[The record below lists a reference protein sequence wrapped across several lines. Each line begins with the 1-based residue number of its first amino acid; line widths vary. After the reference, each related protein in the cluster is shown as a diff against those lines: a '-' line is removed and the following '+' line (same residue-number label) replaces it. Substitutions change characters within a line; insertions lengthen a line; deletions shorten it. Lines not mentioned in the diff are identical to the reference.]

1 MSTIEEE
8 PPTVSDSPTPVNNP
22 VDNLTSEQAR
32 EYQRALVEAMPNS
45 VADGFTRASVSL
57 PTVMPEQAS
66 KFANAPLKRY
76 KMEPYLTSPA
86 RQQDSMAFVQFDEL
100 SQSPLLHHEVGIFSA
115 SDASEEPDEL
125 EQAPLMRHESTASDA
140 TDIQR
145 DETNESEQAPLT
157 QHETGL
163 PDDDSQY
170 DIVDEFDHAP
180 LMRHE
185 SGIGEEDDELDQA
198 PLMRHESIVEEED
211 DDELEQ
217 APLMRHESNIP
228 AQAAYADTTTNPIL
242 SYGTTLVGE
251 DAESPGN
258 NALFQWRRQSAV
270 YHAAD
275 SGSSIRH
282 SGESEQL
289 IFPMD
294 SSQNIHPYR
303 ASSVYSEDW
312 ATDESGRSGW
322 DSEAI
327 NFHLRNRRELHDTE
341 FDEADDE
348 ATDEDEGVNE
358 LDRVPTMPYES
369 ADNLASQTS
378 DTTDTGDVPIL
389 SYEAGYSSE
398 TEMFAGSDGLSSKRH
413 GADRSDSGSI
423 GHHQPSSRTNSF
435 QSQRLREVFKGRIFG
450 STRQRF
456 DENENEVA
464 FAGAPLLSHER
475 LSLINVPSTSDSRPF
490 SNAFRAPRSDLPHK
504 MPRSDAEDLNL
515 LDSSLEIFPMDKEG
529 VLNQVRDISNRLPED
544 MVRSSISQ
552 ELGSPA
558 ILSQTSSSVD
568 LAPIRSGSNM
578 SLQSI
583 REDASE
589 NGDLSLLPSPVF
601 ATRVPYH
608 RRSSP
613 IPIMTTEEIVT
624 PVPKEHRYGYFGAEG
639 GLEMANT
646 AYERDTTRVRRR
658 IPIMKRPAIQYE
670 EDEGIEDDDPTKR
683 QGRVFDAIALPPK
696 PPAANVALPPRAHPV
711 SFLEPSQTPKIRETT
726 KPCRTPYPD
735 EEDEEDRKDK
745 NIAAT
750 IYRHL
755 RSCLPSRSAR

>member
-8 PPTVSDSPTPVNNP
+8 SPTVSDSPTPVNDP
-22 VDNLTSEQAR
+22 ADILTSEQAR

-57 PTVMPEQAS
+57 PTIMPEQAS

-76 KMEPYLTSPA
+76 RMAPYLTSPA
-86 RQQDSMAFVQFDEL
+86 RQQDSMSFVHIDEL
-100 SQSPLLHHEVGIFSA
+100 SQSPLLHHEFGESSVL
-115 SDASEEPDEL
+115 DADEEPNEL
-125 EQAPLMRHESTASDA
+125 EQAPLMRHESTAA
-140 TDIQR
+140 GVIDIQR
-145 DETNESEQAPLT
+145 NETNEFEQAPLMP
-157 QHETGL
+157 HETGL
-163 PDDDSQY
+163 SDDDNQY
-170 DIVDEFDHAP
+170 DIIDEFDHAP

-185 SGIGEEDDELDQA
+185 SGTGEQEVDELDQA
-198 PLMRHESIVEEED
+198 PLMRHESGVEEED
-211 DDELEQ
+211 HDELEQ
-217 APLMRHESNIP
+217 APLMRHESNAS
-228 AQAAYADTTTNPIL
+228 AQAAHAGTTANPIL
-242 SYGTTLVGE
+242 SYGTTLVE
-251 DAESPGN
+251 AYVESPGN
-258 NALFQWRRQSAV
+258 NAFSEWRRQNAV
-270 YHAAD
+270 YHTAD

-282 SGESEQL
+282 SSESEQFL
-289 IFPMD
+289 FPME
-294 SSQNIHPYR
+294 SGQNLHPNR

-312 ATDESGRSGW
+312 ATDESGPSGW

-327 NFHLRNRRELHDTE
+327 NFHLRNRREPE
-341 FDEADDE
+341 ADEADDE
-348 ATDEDEGVNE
+348 NSDEEEGVNE

-369 ADNLASQTS
+369 ADNIASQNS
-378 DTTDTGDVPIL
+378 DTTDTEDVPL
-389 SYEAGYSSE
+389 LPHEAGYSSE
-398 TEMFAGSDGLSSKRH
+398 TEVHTGLDGLSLNKH
-413 GADRSDSGSI
+413 VTDRSDSGSI
-423 GHHQPSSRTNSF
+423 SHDQPSSRTNSF

-450 STRQRF
+450 STRQKF
-456 DENENEVA
+456 DENDTEVA
-464 FAGAPLLSHER
+464 FAGAPLLAYER
-475 LSLINVPSTSDSRPF
+475 PSLINIPSASDSRPF
-490 SNAFRAPRSDLPHK
+490 HNAFRAPRSDLPHK

-558 ILSQTSSSVD
+558 VLSQTSSSVD
-568 LAPIRSGSNM
+568 LAPIRSGSTM

-589 NGDLSLLPSPVF
+589 NEDLSQLPSPVF

-613 IPIMTTEEIVT
+613 IPIMNTEEIVT
-624 PVPKEHRYGYFGAEG
+624 PVPKEHRYGYFGAG
-639 GLEMANT
+639 DGLEMANT
-646 AYERDTTRVRRR
+646 AYERDITRVRRR
-658 IPIMKRPAIQYE
+658 VPNVKRPAIQYP
-670 EDEGIEDDDPTKR
+670 EDEGVDDEDPTKR

-711 SFLEPSQTPKIRETT
+711 SFLESSETHNIREIS
-726 KPCRTPYPD
+726 KRRRTPYPD
-735 EEDEEDRKDK
+735 ESDEEDRTSK
-745 NIAAT
+745 NIASA